1 MQKARTKSIM
11 NGAITINMEK
21 LEDNIAIFTYAMLY
35 FTNKILILASMI
47 FGVGVAMAGG
57 DGKYSDGSITAAI
70 VCIIACIICGFSAH
84 IVTMLMDNLANKVK
98 ARKKH

>member
-1 MQKARTKSIM
+1 MQKTRTKSIM

-21 LEDNIAIFTYAMLY
+21 LEDSVAIFTYTMLY

-47 FGVGVAMAGG
+47 FGIGVAMAGG
-57 DGKYSDGSITAAI
+57 DGKYSDGNIIAAI
-70 VCIIACIICGFSAH
+70 VCVIACIICGFSAH

-98 ARKKH
+98 ERKKH